1 MILYSIYNLFT
12 IIQIVI
18 LFYSLVE
25 VDLFIY
31 IYILKFN
38 NKKKNIFPLN
48 IKSNQNNK
56 ILVNN
61 KV

>member
-38 NKKKNIFPLN
+38 N
-48 IKSNQNNK
+48 NN
-56 ILVNN
+56 NN
-61 KV
+61 